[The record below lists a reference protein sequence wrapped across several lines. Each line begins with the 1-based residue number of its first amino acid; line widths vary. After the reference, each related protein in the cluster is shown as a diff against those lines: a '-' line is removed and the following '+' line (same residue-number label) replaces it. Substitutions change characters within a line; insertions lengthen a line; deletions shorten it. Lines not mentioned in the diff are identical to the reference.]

1 MDTARV
7 TPLRLGLSAA
17 RGALFPVGLFSMVFN
32 LLGLVVPLYMMQ
44 IYDRVLASGSRETLL
59 WLTLMA
65 LGVLLVMA
73 LLDASRSAIA
83 VRVSGW
89 LEERLAPQ
97 AFARAV
103 ETALRQRDYNT
114 EALRD
119 LSTVR
124 NALGGAALFI
134 LFDALWAPAY
144 LAVIFLLHPWLGFIA
159 LLGTLLLMTLALL
172 NERITR
178 PPLDAGNDLRIKGMR
193 NVEMAVRNAEAVI
206 GMGMTG
212 GVTARWMAANQ
223 RVLDLQLAASRR
235 STAIVAATKALRL
248 LLQIAVLGAGAMLV
262 LDQSISP
269 GSMIAASIIMSRALA
284 PVEHAIGTWKQIVG
298 YRTARDR
305 LARFFELP
313 ALPQGGMALPAPQGC
328 LSVESVTF
336 VPPGSKQ
343 PVLRRVSFDA
353 NPGEAVAILGP
364 SAAGKSCLARLLV
377 AAWKPNA
384 GAVRLDGAKVY
395 DWPRQDFGRYV
406 GYLPQDVELFAGTVR
421 DNIARMG
428 EAADEDVVKAAKIA
442 GVHEMILRL
451 PKGYHTEI
459 GDGGARLS
467 AGQRQ
472 RVALARAIFGG
483 PRLVVLD
490 EPNANL
496 DADGELALARA
507 IVALKEAGATTL
519 VVSHRQS
526 ILMQADKVLL
536 LRDGMVERFGARS
549 EVLRGLVPP
558 GRREAPAPAI
568 LAATTEWRAAP

>member
-1 MDTARV
+1 MHTAPA
-7 TPLRLGLSAA
+7 TPLSLGLSAA

-97 AFARAV
+97 AFARAI

-298 YRTARDR
+298 YRAARDR

-395 DWPRQDFGRYV
+395 D
-406 GYLPQDVELFAGTVR
+406 
-421 DNIARMG
+421 
-428 EAADEDVVKAAKIA
+428 
-442 GVHEMILRL
+442 
-451 PKGYHTEI
+451 
-459 GDGGARLS
+459 
-467 AGQRQ
+467 
-472 RVALARAIFGG
+472 
-483 PRLVVLD
+483 
-490 EPNANL
+490 
-496 DADGELALARA
+496 
-507 IVALKEAGATTL
+507 
-519 VVSHRQS
+519 
-526 ILMQADKVLL
+526 
-536 LRDGMVERFGARS
+536 
-549 EVLRGLVPP
+549 
-558 GRREAPAPAI
+558 
-568 LAATTEWRAAP
+568 